1 MQTSTTS
8 SQELNM
14 LKMSILTK
22 FQIILMGCVKF
33 FQELWFIHLP
43 QHNMLRCKCCIHL
56 YDGGQ
61 VRHCCFSN
69 PYCHDGLFGSI
80 QALQDWC
87 YLQQQLEVPLTAEE
101 RGIIYCKSSGFVA
114 ASWDVH
120 SSRVLQFTVV
130 LKDHLQQECGGSIS
144 SSTSAIS
151 IIRRKRLYLEK
162 ELCCLQ

>member
-1 MQTSTTS
+1 MVQTSTTS
-8 SQELNM
+8 SQQLNM

-22 FQIILMGCVKF
+22 FQIILMGCVKC

-101 RGIIYCKSSGFVA
+101 RGIIYCKSSGFEA
-114 ASWDVH
+114 AS
-120 SSRVLQFTVV
+120 
-130 LKDHLQQECGGSIS
+130 
-144 SSTSAIS
+144 
-151 IIRRKRLYLEK
+151 
-162 ELCCLQ
+162 

>member
-1 MQTSTTS
+1 
-8 SQELNM
+8 M

-101 RGIIYCKSSGFVA
+101 RGIIYCKSSGFEA
-114 ASWDVH
+114 AS
-120 SSRVLQFTVV
+120 
-130 LKDHLQQECGGSIS
+130 
-144 SSTSAIS
+144 
-151 IIRRKRLYLEK
+151 
-162 ELCCLQ
+162 

>member
-1 MQTSTTS
+1 VSLCTVDQLESVKNVDLPIPLLVQTSTTS
-8 SQELNM
+8 SQQLNM

-101 RGIIYCKSSGFVA
+101 RGIVYCKSSGFEA
-114 ASWDVH
+114 AS
-120 SSRVLQFTVV
+120 
-130 LKDHLQQECGGSIS
+130 
-144 SSTSAIS
+144 
-151 IIRRKRLYLEK
+151 
-162 ELCCLQ
+162 